1 MPPGTRLS
9 GERAG
14 IREAESETRSRAAG
28 SLAGLERC
36 AVTGGIP
43 RAFAFD
49 LARRFCYLP
58 VLVPQGTRRSS
69 KEVFMEVRTFLAA
82 LLPAVLFG
90 AAVFAAAQTANP
102 VVVIKT
108 NKGDITIELDA
119 AKAPISVKNFLS
131 YVDEKFYDG
140 TIFHRVIKGFMIQGG
155 GLTPDF
161 VEKKA
166 KAPIRNEAGNGL
178 QNRRGSIAMART
190 QDLNSATC
198 QFYINHVDNFAL
210 DDMKY
215 AVFGRVLQGIDVV
228 DAIANVPTGTIKG
241 YADAPRQPITI
252 ASIRRQTATK

>member
-1 MPPGTRLS
+1 M
-9 GERAG
+9 
-14 IREAESETRSRAAG
+14 EA
-28 SLAGLERC
+28 
-36 AVTGGIP
+36 
-43 RAFAFD
+43 
-49 LARRFCYLP
+49 
-58 VLVPQGTRRSS
+58 
-69 KEVFMEVRTFLAA
+69 RTFLAA

-108 NKGDITIELDA
+108 SKGDITIELDA